1 MKRVQGNEYTGFR
14 VKDTGEGWY
23 YVILADE
30 KANEMRHYEYSGTYE
45 TPEQVEAWL
54 EKHTYAQAV
63 KHYKEMYVYCEA
75 VEQIY

>member
-1 MKRVQGNEYTGFR
+1 MKGKN
-14 VKDTGEGWY
+14 
-23 YVILADE
+23 
-30 KANEMRHYEYSGTYE
+30 HE

-75 VEQIY
+75 IEQIY